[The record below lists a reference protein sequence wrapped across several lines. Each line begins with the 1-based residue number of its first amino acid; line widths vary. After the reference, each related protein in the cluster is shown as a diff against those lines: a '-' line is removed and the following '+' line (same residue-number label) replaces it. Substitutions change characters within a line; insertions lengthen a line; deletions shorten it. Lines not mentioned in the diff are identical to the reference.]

1 MKTQLIITT
10 LLLSLICPV
19 LAKKP
24 AATSAVAS
32 AVANAKPSTIM
43 PVPSQLKKFMP
54 KRHNEKLA
62 EAKQGEFDLV
72 MIGDSITHN
81 WESQKDYAATFTG
94 IRMLNLGFAGDRT
107 QNVLWRI
114 EHGAL
119 DGISPKLVTLMIGTN
134 HAHDARKGYTPDKT
148 EDVFRG
154 IKAIVAQVRKRLPE
168 AKLIVF
174 SVFPRGP
181 ETTQER
187 VTALNAFLP
196 QLTDGKH
203 VFHMDINET
212 FLGENGSYD
221 PALYRRDQLHLDTKG
236 YQAWGKTLLQI
247 LEKEG
252 L

>member
-24 AATSAVAS
+24 AATSAVA
-32 AVANAKPSTIM
+32 NDKPSTIM

-119 DGISPKLVTLMIGTN
+119 GW
-134 HAHDARKGYTPDKT
+134 HFA
-148 EDVFRG
+148 
-154 IKAIVAQVRKRLPE
+154 
-168 AKLIVF
+168 
-174 SVFPRGP
+174 
-181 ETTQER
+181 
-187 VTALNAFLP
+187 
-196 QLTDGKH
+196 
-203 VFHMDINET
+203 
-212 FLGENGSYD
+212 
-221 PALYRRDQLHLDTKG
+221 
-236 YQAWGKTLLQI
+236 
-247 LEKEG
+247 
-252 L
+252 

>member
-1 MKTQLIITT
+1 MKTQFIITM
-10 LLLSLICPV
+10 LLLGLACPSF
-19 LAKKP
+19 AGKP
-24 AATSAVAS
+24 AATGSMTHD
-32 AVANAKPSTIM
+32 KPSTVI

-54 KRHNEKLA
+54 SRHNAKLA

-81 WESQKDYAATFTG
+81 WEGQKDYAATFAG

-119 DGISPKLVTLMIGTN
+119 DGLSPRLVTLMIGTN
-134 HAHDARKGYTPDKT
+134 HAHDPRKGYMPDKP
-148 EDVFRG
+148 EDVFTG
-154 IKAIVAQVRKRLPE
+154 IKAIVAEVRQRLPG

-187 VTALNAFLP
+187 VSALNAMLP
-196 QLTDGKH
+196 QLSDGKH
-203 VFHMDINET
+203 VFHMDINRV
-212 FLGENGSYD
+212 FLGENGSFN
-221 PALYRRDQLHLDTKG
+221 PELYRRDQLHLDAAG
-236 YQAWGKTLLQI
+236 YQAWGRALLPI
-247 LEKEG
+247 LEQYGVKN
-252 L
+252 

>member
-1 MKTQLIITT
+1 MKTQIITTT
-10 LLLSLICPV
+10 LLLGLIFPV
-19 LAKKP
+19 LAEKP
-24 AATSAVAS
+24 AATSAA
-32 AVANAKPSTIM
+32 ANDKPSTIM

-81 WESQKDYAATFTG
+81 WESQKDYAATFAG

-134 HAHDARKGYTPDKT
+134 HAHDPRKGFTPDKA
-148 EDVFRG
+148 EDVFTG
-154 IKAIVAQVRKRLPE
+154 IKVIVAQVRKRLPG

-181 ETTQER
+181 ESTQQR

-196 QLTDGKH
+196 QLADGKH

-212 FLGENGSYD
+212 FLGKNGSFN
-221 PALYRRDQLHLDTKG
+221 PALYKRDQLHLDTKG
-236 YQAWGKTLLQI
+236 YQAWGRALMPI
-247 LEKEG
+247 LEQYGVKD
-252 L
+252 